1 MSEESHC
8 TGARPSSSYKPKYP
22 QRCAGLGCHLQ
33 HGLQV
38 PGWVV
43 KRMSQ
48 ASSVSRS
55 RLHPRSPPD
64 KSKAAAPQ
72 GLTVRVGAGFR
83 LEPSVSEVFPNLS
96 LRSLLR
102 GDKQAGRDIG
112 LQVLLAQ
119 KDRLCAQGTCFPA
132 LLSYPYVGMMAL
144 LGLSCAWL
152 LPPQGPHS
160 FTDGLRDM
168 FKAPCL
174 THKNVSGFY
183 KETTCE
189 HARSSWYMWSSP
201 CSLNPNIIC
210 PSFKLN
216 LTRCR
221 QGNLV
226 AGLKLLFN

>member
-102 GDKQAGRDIG
+102 GDKQAGRDNRSHDALG
-112 LQVLLAQ
+112 AGSPGQRSSSGSLRY
-119 KDRLCAQGTCFPA
+119 RLCVSF
-132 LLSYPYVGMMAL
+132 
-144 LGLSCAWL
+144 WL
-152 LPPQGPHS
+152 HG
-160 FTDGLRDM
+160 
-168 FKAPCL
+168 
-174 THKNVSGFY
+174 
-183 KETTCE
+183 
-189 HARSSWYMWSSP
+189 
-201 CSLNPNIIC
+201 
-210 PSFKLN
+210 
-216 LTRCR
+216 
-221 QGNLV
+221 
-226 AGLKLLFN
+226 